1 MAIVRAG
8 GGARH
13 EAGARTSRCLDLRGL
28 AVPVRLR
35 SGRRRSRGDARQCAW
50 KPHITVAPPGP
61 MANRGPRAATF
72 TRGTLNH
79 RHLNIPEPL
88 CKRLGNGFG
97 ETTRPACR
105 RCILE
110 SAASPVVSQRG
121 SFVIENVGDNGRGC
135 HRRVGGRRL
144 RDRRGYRRSG
154 ENGSYGTEYQD
165 SGDDDRSLYAHDSS
179 MAYSDVSSLL
189 HGPRRSAR
197 RLCVVPSFRQYWAIS
212 YAMLCPSRCV
222 IKMLRSVTYFIFHC
236 LATFMFA
243 CRQLYVPDASK
254 DVMQFSTHDAL
265 NIRRRGDKVF
275 ACRINV

>member
-1 MAIVRAG
+1 MRRGSHESLPRPPHAG
-8 GGARH
+8 RLG
-13 EAGARTSRCLDLRGL
+13 RT
-28 AVPVRLR
+28 PVRVR

-154 ENGSYGTEYQD
+154 ENGSYGTEHQD

-179 MAYSDVSSLL
+179 MGIFRREQPPTWPSSVRTA
-189 HGPRRSAR
+189 PVRRTEFPPV
-197 RLCVVPSFRQYWAIS
+197 LG
-212 YAMLCPSRCV
+212 
-222 IKMLRSVTYFIFHC
+222 YFIRYVRSKPMRNQDATVSNIFHFS
-236 LATFMFA
+236 LP
-243 CRQLYVPDASK
+243 RNIHVR
-254 DVMQFSTHDAL
+254 MQAIVCAWCIERCHAIFNA
-265 NIRRRGDKVF
+265 
-275 ACRINV
+275 